1 MENQINDFTKKYFKG
16 DYQIWFIVILLNIGG
31 LIVQFSAKGRMVM
44 NSALDPITGFAKTF
58 AIWILSFFIISWFS
72 RSNYL
77 KLGRLAH
84 LALLIS
90 WALIL
95 MAYLFGSA
103 KGGASRWIEFGP
115 ISFMPSDM
123 AKLALTASLARDFSS
138 RQSSDLKV
146 YDNAYFIQMVLKI
159 GITCFLIMLSNFSTS
174 ILVLGSSIVL
184 MYFGRVPYKQIV
196 QIIGVFMILGSMVVF
211 LGIGQ
216 RAQTV
221 KNRILNFA
229 ARTGNK
235 EVSLDQKIGEDYQ
248 IYRSLFAIATGG
260 LSPKGPGKS
269 QQRYFLSQAES
280 DFIFAIIIEEYGL
293 LIGGLL
299 LPLIYLWFLYRGA
312 RSVQYASKPF
322 GGLLAAGLTSS
333 IVFQA
338 FVNMFV
344 SVDFGPVTGQPMPM
358 ISAGGTSL
366 LFTAISIG
374 LILSVSED
382 KNKFELNEVKS

>member
-1 MENQINDFTKKYFKG
+1 METKFNDIRKTYFKG
-16 DYQIWFIVILLNIGG
+16 DYQIWLIVIILNCIG
-31 LIVQFSAKGRMVM
+31 LVVQFSAKGRMVM
-44 NSALDPITGFAKTF
+44 DSAFDPIAGFAKTF
-58 AIWILSFFIISWFS
+58 VIWIISFFIISWFS
-72 RSNYL
+72 KSNYL
-77 KLGRLAH
+77 KLGRLSH
-84 LALLIS
+84 LALLVS

-95 MAYLFGSA
+95 LAYLFGSA
-103 KGGASRWIEFGP
+103 KGGASRWIEIGP

-138 RQSSDLKV
+138 RQTSDLKV
-146 YDNAYFIQMVLKI
+146 YDLPYFIQMLLKI

-174 ILVLGSSIVL
+174 ILVLLSSLVL
-184 MYFGRVPYKQIV
+184 MYFGRVPYSQIAK
-196 QIIGVFMILGSMVVF
+196 IIGGFIILGSAVVF

-221 KNRILNFA
+221 KSRIINFVE
-229 ARTGNK
+229 RSGDQQ
-235 EVSLDQKIGEDYQ
+235 VSLDQKIGEDYQ
-248 IYRSLFAIATGG
+248 IYRSLFAISTGG
-260 LSPKGPGKS
+260 ISPKGPGKS

-280 DFIFAIIIEEYGL
+280 DFIFAIIIEEYGWVFGG
-293 LIGGLL
+293 IG
-299 LPLIYLWFLYRGA
+299 LPIVFLWFLYRGA

-344 SVDFGPVTGQPMPM
+344 SVDAGPVTGQPMPL

-382 KNKFELNEVKS
+382 KNKFELNEDKS

>member
-1 MENQINDFTKKYFKG
+1 MENNISYYLKKYFKG
-16 DYQIWFIVILLNIGG
+16 DYQIWLIVFLLNCAG

-44 NSALDPITGFAKTF
+44 DSALDPITSFGKTVV
-58 AIWILSFFIISWFS
+58 IWILSFFVISWFS
-72 RSNYL
+72 RANYL

-95 MAYLFGSA
+95 LAYLFGSA
-103 KGGASRWIEFGP
+103 KGGASRWIELGP

-123 AKLALTASLARDFSS
+123 AKLALSASLARDFSS

-146 YDNAYFIQMVLKI
+146 YDNAYFIQMVIKI
-159 GITCFLIMLSNFSTS
+159 GVTCFLIMLSNFSTS
-174 ILVLGSSIVL
+174 ILVLGSSLVL
-184 MYFGRVPYKQIV
+184 MYFGRVPFGQIFKIV
-196 QIIGVFMILGSMVVF
+196 LVFVALGSSVVL

-221 KNRILNFA
+221 KSRIINFVE
-229 ARTGNK
+229 RRGNK
-235 EVSLDQKIGEDYQ
+235 EVDINRKIGEDYQ

-260 LSPKGPGKS
+260 MSPKGPGKS

-280 DFIFAIIIEEYGL
+280 DFIFAIIIEEYGWF
-293 LIGGLL
+293 IGGLL
-299 LPLIYLWFLYRGA
+299 LPFFFLWFLYRGA

-338 FVNMFV
+338 FINMFV
-344 SVDFGPVTGQPMPM
+344 SVDFGPVTGQPMPL

-366 LFTAISIG
+366 LFTAVSIG

-382 KNKFELNEVKS
+382 KNKFELNEDKP